1 NETSTHSPSDPW
13 VVTLFFSLF
22 AATQAAMFP
31 PLRRDAL
38 ISPAGSSGS
47 SSTETVDT
55 PNTSPSSDEY
65 PAEYAKGPKPKPKA
79 PSVPSPKTITAPDD
93 APKSGPGMPVI
104 AYYHPEKLDMRP
116 STETYMYGGYRV
128 SCGKYA
134 GGEEGDVMRSAVTIR
149 DIKKD
154 VTAGPGKCT
163 RVGCS
168 GSSAV
173 YLCNHD
179 KSNSKTVAQSSIG
192 FMAVT
197 LSELCCQPVA
207 GGGEAGE
214 IVNGATNY
222 SVVVGYGDCS
232 KGDGD
237 GPYTE
242 QQARARPICR
252 GKPAPSKNSGPG
264 GSGSVSWM
272 NGASWAAAV
281 IGLGFLLYAR
291 LG

>member
-1 NETSTHSPSDPW
+1 MRPLHTSHSDIW
-13 VVTLFFSLF
+13 VAAILFLS

-31 PLRRDAL
+31 SVQRNAL
-38 ISPAGSSGS
+38 IS
-47 SSTETVDT
+47 SSTTDTVSNPDA
-55 PNTSPSSDEY
+55 SPSSDEY
-65 PAEYAKGPKPKPKA
+65 RAEYAKGPKPKPKV
-79 PSVPSPKTITAPDD
+79 PSVPSPKTISAPAD

-134 GGEEGDVMRSAVTIR
+134 GGGEGDVMRSAASLR
-149 DIKKD
+149 DTKQD
-154 VTAGPGKCT
+154 VKADAGKCI

-173 YLCNHD
+173 YFCNHD
-179 KSNSKTVAQSSIG
+179 KSKSKTVAHSSIG
-192 FMAVT
+192 FMAQT
-197 LSELCCQPVA
+197 LSELCCQPTP

-214 IVNGATNY
+214 IVNGDNNY

-242 QQARARPICR
+242 QQAKARPICR

-264 GSGSVSWM
+264 GSGSVSWRG
-272 NGASWAAAV
+272 GASWTAAV
-281 IGLGFLLYAR
+281 VGLGFLLYAR